1 MTTPRAERAAR
12 VGDAAIGLLASRG
25 MRGLTHRAVD
35 EAAGLPP
42 GTTSNYARTREALI
56 ELSLA
61 RMAELETREIGALTG
76 GTGPPDDLRG
86 LAEVAARVI
95 VHSVTAART
104 RMVARYELA
113 LEATRRPRLR
123 AVYDQAGRYYREQ
136 AAVLLAAA
144 GSADPARHARML
156 VAWCEGVMFDVIA
169 GAGNAE
175 VPTTE
180 EVRQSMTELLR
191 AIIPDIS
198 HP

>member
-1 MTTPRAERAAR
+1 MPRAVRAAR
-12 VGDAAIGLLASRG
+12 VGDAAIALLASRG

-56 ELSLA
+56 ELALA
-61 RMAELETREIGALTG
+61 RMGELESQEIGALIAS
-76 GTGPPDDLRG
+76 TGPPADLPG
-86 LAEVAARVI
+86 VAEVATKVI

-136 AAVLLAAA
+136 AAPLLAAA
-144 GSADPARHARML
+144 GSPDPARHARML
-156 VAWCEGVMFDVIA
+156 IAWCEGIMFDVIA
-169 GAGNAE
+169 GAGHAE
-175 VPTTE
+175 TPTTE
-180 EVRQSMTELLR
+180 EIRQSMTELLR
-191 AIIPDIS
+191 AIMPDS
-198 HP
+198 NHS